1 MKAVMQ
7 WVDRVIEMVAVLAF
21 AASSF
26 LILLNVFNRY
36 VILDWMRNA
45 AKTWTAFD
53 PAYRF
58 FRDGLG
64 SWSVMADE
72 VPGYLLVWIAFLG
85 SYLVLRRE
93 GHISFDMILD
103 ALPPA
108 ISKWIKSI
116 NLALIAAFMIML
128 LVQSIRMIQV
138 SGRTEI
144 ETAEI
149 AQGWFMAILPI
160 AAILFLLVLLTH
172 LLKQFQNR
180 QD

>member
-1 MKAVMQ
+1 MKSLIRLA
-7 WVDRVIEMVAVLAF
+7 DRVIEAAAVIAF
-21 AASSF
+21 AASSL

-45 AKTWTAFD
+45 AKAWPDFD
-53 PAYRF
+53 PIYRF

-85 SYLVLRRE
+85 AYLVLRRE
-93 GHISFDMILD
+93 GHISFDMILE
-103 ALPPA
+103 ALPT
-108 ISKWIKSI
+108 KLGKVVRSI
-116 NLALIAAFMIML
+116 NLMLIGAFMIML
-128 LVQSIRMIQV
+128 LLQSIRMIQV

-160 AAILFLLVLLTH
+160 TAVLFLLVVLTQ
-172 LLKQFQNR
+172 LVKQFQTR